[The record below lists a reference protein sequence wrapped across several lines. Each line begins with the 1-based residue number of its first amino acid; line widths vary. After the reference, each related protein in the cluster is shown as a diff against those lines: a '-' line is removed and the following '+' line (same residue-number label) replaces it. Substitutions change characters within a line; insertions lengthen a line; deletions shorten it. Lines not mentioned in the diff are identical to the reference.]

1 MINFLQKNGQLQQ
14 VMIQQVKD
22 VDKLSAEWAL
32 KTDERIELYLVCA
45 QALEQEQDHTG
56 AFKVY
61 YEAFTL
67 LETQKV
73 DSKKYKN
80 HCENLI
86 ISAIKSPSVINF
98 EEIMLLSVVQDLKKT
113 LKGIIDLVE
122 LFIAKDMKQFSKNLA
137 AQKALLDQHN
147 ISIELATQKKQF
159 I

>member
-22 VDKLSAEWAL
+22 IDRLSAEWAL
-32 KTDERIELYLVCA
+32 KTDERIELYLICA

-61 YEAFTL
+61 YEAFSL
-67 LETQKV
+67 LETQKI
-73 DSKKYKN
+73 DSNKYKTQ
-80 HCENLI
+80 CEKLM

-113 LKGIIDLVE
+113 LAGVIDLVQ
-122 LFIAKDMKQFSKNLA
+122 LFIQKDMK
-137 AQKALLDQHN
+137 
-147 ISIELATQKKQF
+147 
-159 I
+159 